1 MEDRRVAGSGSKEV
15 LMMIRQNLLR
25 EALVTAGGYIVY
37 VVW

>member
-1 MEDRRVAGSGSKEV
+1 MENRRGGGSGTKEV

-25 EALVTAGGYIVY
+25 EVLVKAGGYIVY